1 MTTSTTIIEAPKPPP
16 LYPKQRA
23 AIDDPAR
30 IVCIDASTKSG
41 KTAGCLSWAYRKRIS
56 KRNSKGIWIEPTY
69 TMARD
74 IGYSRLVKMMTRADP
89 DKRIWDCADSRL
101 EVTFA
106 NGSMQRFKGG
116 DDPDGIYGEDY
127 DDAVIDEAS
136 RCKEGVW
143 SAVRSTLTATRG
155 PVRIIGN
162 VKGRKNW
169 AWRLGQMAK
178 AGERDMAYHKL
189 TAYDA
194 VDGGVMASQE
204 LEDAKRQLPEIVF
217 RELYLAEPTDDGANP
232 FGIPAIRRCTKP
244 MSDGPAVAFGV
255 DLAKRQDWL
264 VVVGLDASG
273 CCCTLDRWQ
282 ADWGQSRRRIA
293 QIIGRTPA
301 VVDSTGVGDP
311 IVEDLQR
318 DGCVVEGYQ
327 FTGGAGG
334 KQKLMESLAADIQ
347 QENISFPHG
356 WLTDELES
364 FEFEY
369 TKHGVRYSAP
379 EGLHD
384 DGVCALALAAKC
396 LRGAAVED
404 FAFEWVDL

>member
-1 MTTSTTIIEAPKPPP
+1 MVATRTISAPDPPK

-41 KTAGCLSWAYRKRIS
+41 KTAGCLSWAYRRRINMAHS
-56 KRNSKGIWIEPTY
+56 IGLWLEPTY
-69 TMARD
+69 PMARD
-74 IGYSRLVKMMTRADP
+74 IGYARLVKMLTRSDP
-89 DKRIWDCADSRL
+89 MKTIWDSNETRL
-101 EVTFA
+101 EVRFA
-106 NGSMQRFKGG
+106 NGSVQRFKGG
-116 DDPDGIYGEDY
+116 DEPDGIYGEDY
-127 DDAVIDEAS
+127 ADAVIDEAS

-143 SAVRSTLTATRG
+143 TAVRSTLTATRG

-194 VDGGVMASQE
+194 VEGGVLALQE
-204 LEDAKRQLPEIVF
+204 VEDAKRQLPDPVF

-232 FGIPAIRRCTKP
+232 FGLPAIKRCIAE
-244 MSDGPAVAFGV
+244 MSTADPVCFGV

-264 VVVGLDASG
+264 VVLGLDASG
-273 CCCTLDRWQ
+273 RVCVLERWQ
-282 ADWGQSRRRIA
+282 ADWGQSKRRI
-293 QIIGRTPA
+293 QSLIGKVPSII
-301 VVDSTGVGDP
+301 DSSGVGDP

-318 DGCVVEGYQ
+318 SGCNIEGYQ
-327 FTGGAGG
+327 FTGGAAG
-334 KQKLMESLAADIQ
+334 KQLLMEGLAADIQ
-347 QENISFPHG
+347 QGRLSFPKG

-369 TKHGVRYSAP
+369 SKYGVRYSAP
-379 EGLHD
+379 SGLHD

-396 LRGAAVED
+396 LRERSDSD
-404 FAFEWVDL
+404 FACEVIEL